1 MIGTTVSHYRIID
14 QVGIGGMGIV
24 YRAEDLTLGRQVA
37 LKILPEKYDHDRD
50 ALERFRREA
59 RAASSLNHPGIC
71 TIFEVGESEGRHF
84 IIMELLEGQTL
95 NHRLQGK
102 GLKIET
108 VLDYAIQI
116 ADALDA
122 AHSKGIVHRDIKPAN
137 IFVTQR
143 GQIKILDF
151 GLAKLTQH
159 QPRQSSPLTSQ
170 PTPPSEALLTA
181 PGVAMGTIAYM
192 SPEQALGEELD
203 ARTDLFSFGAVL
215 YEMVTGRQAFAGNT
229 TAAIHDAI
237 LNRAP
242 TVAVLLA
249 PGLPTELER
258 IINTALEKDREVRYQ
273 SAAEMRADLKRLK
286 RETDSRGVPAAASSG
301 LRAPAYSLLTR
312 KRRRRRLIMAASGL
326 AVVLVAILGYLL
338 IEPLPAPKVLGYTQI
353 TSDGMDKLNAF
364 RVQGMG
370 AVGPAPYPLLSD
382 GTRLYW
388 VEATF
393 PGWKIAQVA
402 EAGGQSV
409 PVAAPLENVCLMA
422 ISADRSQLLVGGFV
436 GSEQEMPLWV
446 LPVPGGVPHRLGNLE
461 GHDAAWSPDGDQVVY
476 ARGSD
481 LYLAKDDGTP
491 LSKLTTVAGTPWWPR
506 WSPDGSRIRFSVAD
520 PKTNSTSL
528 WEVATDG
535 SGLRPLL
542 PGWSRPPN
550 ECCGSWT
557 ADGRYFVFSATRESK
572 SNIWALRENI
582 GLHHASREPFQ
593 LTVGPLGFYDPL
605 PSADGKRVFV
615 IGVSERAELE
625 RQDAKSG
632 QLMPYLTGI
641 SPESVDFSHDG
652 QWIAYIRFPG
662 STLWRSK
669 VDLSESQQL
678 TFPPVQAAL
687 ARWSPDGRRI
697 AFTARMPGQLFRVY
711 VVSAEGGDPEALTTG
726 QCNEGDPGWSAD
738 GNSLVFGCMFGNIAP
753 NSVLHLLDLRTH
765 QVTTL
770 PGSNGLYSP
779 RWSPDGRYIAALT
792 VDSQKLMLY
801 DTQSAAWEVWAAMPI
816 GFPSWS
822 PDSRSIYFDT
832 LSATQPTIYRLRV
845 GSHNPERVLS
855 TKGLRRAVGFAGWI
869 GLDPDG
875 SLLIPRDV
883 GSQEIY
889 ALDLDPP
896 L

>member
-1 MIGTTVSHYRIID
+1 MVGTTVSHYRIID
-14 QVGIGGMGIV
+14 QIGIGGMGTV

-37 LKILPEKYDHDRD
+37 LKVLPEKYATDRD

-71 TIFEVGESEGRHF
+71 TIYEVGECDGKHF
-84 IIMELLEGQTL
+84 IVMELLEGQTL

-143 GQIKILDF
+143 GQAKVLDF

-159 QPRQSSPLTSQ
+159 QPRPLSPLTSL

-249 PGLPTELER
+249 QALPAELER
-258 IINTALEKDREVRYQ
+258 IIQTALEKDREVRYQ
-273 SAAEMRADLKRLK
+273 SAAEMRADLKRLR
-286 RETDSRGVPAAASSG
+286 RETESRGVPAVSSG
-301 LRAPAYSLLTR
+301 RRAPTYSLVTR
-312 KRRRRRLIMAASGL
+312 QRRRRQWIRAASGL
-326 AVVLVAILGYLL
+326 AVVLVAVAGYLL
-338 IEPLPAPKVLGYTQI
+338 MQPLPAPKVVGSTQV

-393 PGWKIAQVA
+393 PGWKLAQVA

-409 PVAAPLENVCLMA
+409 PVAAPLANICLMA
-422 ISADRSQLLVGGFV
+422 ISADRSQLLMGSFV

-446 LPVPGGVPHRLGNLE
+446 LPVPGGVPHRLGSLQ
-461 GHDAAWSPDGDQVVY
+461 GHDAAWSPDGEQVVY

-481 LYLAKDDGTP
+481 LYLAKNDGTP

-506 WSPDGSRIRFSVAD
+506 WSPDGTRIRFSVAD

-528 WEVATDG
+528 WQVAADG

-542 PGWSRPPN
+542 PGWYRPAN
-550 ECCGSWT
+550 ECCGTWT
-557 ADGRYFVFSATRESK
+557 ADGQYFVFSATRDNE
-572 SNIWALRENI
+572 SNIWALREKI
-582 GLHHASREPFQ
+582 GLHRASREPFQ

-605 PSADGKRVFV
+605 PSADGRRVFV
-615 IGVSERAELE
+615 LGVSERAELQ

-669 VDLSESQQL
+669 VDLSEPQQL
-678 TFPPVQAAL
+678 TFPPMEAAL
-687 ARWSPDGRRI
+687 ARWSPDGKRI
-697 AFTARMPGQLFRVY
+697 AFTARTPDKVWRVY
-711 VVSAEGGDPEALTTG
+711 IISAEGGDPEALTTG
-726 QCNEGDPGWSAD
+726 QCNEGDPGWSPD
-738 GNSLVFGCMFGNIAP
+738 GNSLVYACMFGSITP
-753 NSVLHLLDLRTH
+753 NSMLHLLDLRTH
-765 QVTTL
+765 QVTTV
-770 PGSNGLYSP
+770 PGSDGLYSP

-801 DTQSAAWEVWAAMPI
+801 DTQSSSWQVWIARPM
-816 GFPSWS
+816 GFPSWA

-832 LSATQPTIYRLRV
+832 LSATDPMIYRLQA
-845 GSHNPERVLS
+845 GSHTPQAVLS
-855 TKGLRRAVGFAGWI
+855 TKGLRRVVGFAGWL
-869 GLDPDG
+869 GPAPDG
-875 SLLIPRDV
+875 ALLIPRDV

-889 ALDLDPP
+889 ALELDPP

>member
-1 MIGTTVSHYRIID
+1 MIGTTLSHYRIID
-14 QVGIGGMGIV
+14 QLGIGGMGIV

-84 IIMELLEGQTL
+84 IVMELLEGQTL

-108 VLDYAIQI
+108 VLDYAIQT

-151 GLAKLTQH
+151 GLAKLTQQRPH
-159 QPRQSSPLTSQ
+159 QGSGLTSQ

-242 TVAVLLA
+242 TVAVLLT

-286 RETDSRGVPAAASSG
+286 RETDSRGVPAASSG
-301 LRAPAYSLLTR
+301 LRAPTYSLLTR
-312 KRRRRRLIMAASGL
+312 QRRRRRWIMAASGL
-326 AVVLVAILGYLL
+326 AVVLLAVFGYLL
-338 IEPLPAPKVLGYTQI
+338 LQPLPAPKVLGYTQI
-353 TSDGMDKLNAF
+353 TSDGMDKLSAF
-364 RVQGMG
+364 RAQGMA

-388 VEATF
+388 VEATY
-393 PGWKIAQVA
+393 PGWKLAQVA

-446 LPVPGGVPHRLGNLE
+446 LPVPGGVPHRLGSLQA
-461 GHDAAWSPDGDQVVY
+461 HDAAWSPDGEQLVY

-481 LYLAKDDGTP
+481 LYLARNDGTP
-491 LSKLTTVAGTPWWPR
+491 LGKLTTVAGTPWWLR
-506 WSPDGSRIRFSVAD
+506 WSPDGTRIRFSVAD
-520 PKTNSTSL
+520 PKTNSASL
-528 WEVATDG
+528 WEVAADG
-535 SGLRPLL
+535 RGLRPLL
-542 PGWSRPPN
+542 PDWHRPPN
-550 ECCGSWT
+550 ECCGSWS
-557 ADGRYFVFSATRESK
+557 ADGQYFVFTATRENK
-572 SNIWALRENI
+572 SNIWARRENI
-582 GLHHASREPFQ
+582 GLHRASDEPFQ

-605 PSADGKRVFV
+605 PSADGKHVFV
-615 IGVSERAELE
+615 IGESERAELQ
-625 RQDAKSG
+625 RYDAKSG
-632 QLMPYLTGI
+632 QLLPYLTGI
-641 SPESVDFSHDG
+641 SAESVDFSHDG
-652 QWIAYIRFPG
+652 QWIAYIRFPA

-669 VDLSESQQL
+669 VDLSAPLQL
-678 TFPPVQAAL
+678 TFPPMQTAL
-687 ARWSPDGRRI
+687 ARLSPDGKRV
-697 AFTARMPGQLFRVY
+697 AFTARMPGQLWRVY
-711 VVSAEGGDPEALTTG
+711 VVSAEGGDPEVLTTG

-738 GNSLVFGCMFGNIAP
+738 GNSLVFGCMFGSITP

-770 PGSNGLYSP
+770 PGSDGLYSP

-801 DTQSAAWEVWAAMPI
+801 DTQSAAWQEWVAMPM

-822 PDSRSIYFDT
+822 PDSKSIYFDT
-832 LSATQPTIYRLRV
+832 LSAAEPTI
-845 GSHNPERVLS
+845 
-855 TKGLRRAVGFAGWI
+855 
-869 GLDPDG
+869 
-875 SLLIPRDV
+875 
-883 GSQEIY
+883 
-889 ALDLDPP
+889 
-896 L
+896 